1 MCACSNGSSVPN
13 LLGVVNHP
21 GTPSLGRAYIGEKG
35 GRFYATIR
43 HPKTRVFTSRGQ
55 LPVEDAAV
63 SIVQHGQDG
72 RQHLLNI
79 QSSDRSGNT
88 LPTVIETP
96 DAWESQSPGQEAPF
110 SLCDVWVECPG
121 YQLLLV
127 QNVQIFS
134 GVTSIQDLP
143 LIPLAEATGRPAS
156 RVDITPQNL

>member
-1 MCACSNGSSVPN
+1 MKKKGKI
-13 LLGVVNHP
+13 P
-21 GTPSLGRAYIGEKG
+21 GRY
-35 GRFYATIR
+35 
-43 HPKTRVFTSRGQ
+43 HKTLKEQVRENPR
-55 LPVEDAAV
+55 LAAV
-63 SIVQHGQDG
+63 YVILRVLVVLALVAQVF
-72 RQHLLNI
+72 N
-79 QSSDRSGNT
+79 GNFENVFLCILTLVLFT

>member
-1 MCACSNGSSVPN
+1 MPQSGI
-13 LLGVVNHP
+13 L
-21 GTPSLGRAYIGEKG
+21 
-35 GRFYATIR
+35 
-43 HPKTRVFTSRGQ
+43 KTRVFLCILT
-55 LPVEDAAV
+55 LV
-63 SIVQHGQDG
+63 
-72 RQHLLNI
+72 LF
-79 QSSDRSGNT
+79 T

>member
-1 MCACSNGSSVPN
+1 MPQSGI
-13 LLGVVNHP
+13 L
-21 GTPSLGRAYIGEKG
+21 
-35 GRFYATIR
+35 
-43 HPKTRVFTSRGQ
+43 KTRVFTSRGQ

-134 GVTSIQDLP
+134 GVTGI
-143 LIPLAEATGRPAS
+143 
-156 RVDITPQNL
+156 